1 MSCAVSFSTVEREMI
16 AMGSFQEAS
25 NYFEIESC
33 RGLGYVS
40 KLPQNSAIID
50 ILPKYYRYSSKNKT
64 NFLRLEQSGFI
75 VRWF

>member
-33 RGLGYVS
+33 RGLGYCLSMSPSYHKTQLLSIFFQKQNKFPAFGTKWLHS
-40 KLPQNSAIID
+40 KVVL
-50 ILPKYYRYSSKNKT
+50 RY
-64 NFLRLEQSGFI
+64 
-75 VRWF
+75 